1 MLIKF
6 NCLMPELDTCI
17 ISQQW
22 NFYKKSDSSR
32 SRLVSMVCSLKCF
45 GNYFICWQLISVKQW
60 FPTFFKRD
68 PSLSLTNISQ
78 PKPKTSKKCILRA

>member
-32 SRLVSMVCSLKCF
+32 SRLVSMVCSL
-45 GNYFICWQLISVKQW
+45 
-60 FPTFFKRD
+60 
-68 PSLSLTNISQ
+68 
-78 PKPKTSKKCILRA
+78 